1 MIFGEG
7 FLGLV
12 VLALWIFCIIDV
24 ITTDDSAVRNLPKA
38 VWLLIV
44 IVLFDLGA
52 LAWLIAGRNWNRA
65 ASAAPGAPSAG
76 HPSAGHPSAWHP
88 SAAPRRGVPT
98 NPDDDEE
105 FLRGLQRRA
114 DEQRRS
120 YQEKRQAELKAE
132 QDRRDDDTPTDEA

>member
-1 MIFGEG
+1 MIVGEG

-12 VLALWIFCIIDV
+12 VLAVWMFCIIDV

-65 ASAAPGAPSAG
+65 AAAAARAGRQSAARSVGAT
-76 HPSAGHPSAWHP
+76 
-88 SAAPRRGVPT
+88 VPT

-105 FLRGLQRRA
+105 FLRSLQRRA
-114 DEQRRS
+114 EEQRRS
-120 YQEKRQAELKAE
+120 H
-132 QDRRDDDTPTDEA
+132 QDNRPDDPNVEPERPDDTPAAG